1 MYYVIFVLLFASPY
15 ISMLMLGLE
24 KGSMIEN
31 SDNGTDLNGVDGDGN
46 GDGDDGDGDDD
57 VMWCDVIVVM
67 VMVVMMMVLVMMEM
81 ARLQDVLRRRLIP
94 VWADRDGTGLLS
106 NTTKQFWPEIQIQNS
121 SDQSQT

>member
-1 MYYVIFVLLFASPY
+1 
-15 ISMLMLGLE
+15 MLMWLE

-31 SDNGTDLNGVDGDGN
+31 SDNGTVLIGIDGDDN

-81 ARLQDVLRRRLIP
+81 ARSQDVLRRRLIP

-106 NTTKQFWPEIQIQNS
+106 NTTKQFWPEIQKKQNS